1 MTPWKNHN
9 KAIENQRE
17 GEKSSC
23 CKKKMDFDFKETVRK
38 QLTSQSKWWKLENN
52 GNHIQIAER
61 KEFPTLNSVPGK
73 ILSKFR

>member
-1 MTPWKNHN
+1 MDMKQENIKKMTPWKNHN

-38 QLTSQSKWWKLENN
+38 QLTSQSK
-52 GNHIQIAER
+52 
-61 KEFPTLNSVPGK
+61 
-73 ILSKFR
+73 